1 MSLRVIPTGVL
12 LLTLAIASSSLAQSP
27 LGKKDVTVTR
37 AAGGSIQTK
46 LSANIVV
53 NKESTLTRE
62 WLALHD
68 ASMPAE
74 LVGTPGVTT
83 VYVPDRVRGEYQY
96 QAAAPVQAKED
107 LSAVEIRFL
116 VFDVW
121 GQHVRTLLAE
131 EVADIPAG
139 STKDL
144 SPEWRLFSENECS
157 KHYASIGYISRVRTK
172 DGRVVEADPAP
183 VVREAQKFSKKFT
196 AADLEPKA
204 EPK

>member
-1 MSLRVIPTGVL
+1 MNRRLTSAIILIVVLATAEASWAQAPT
-12 LLTLAIASSSLAQSP
+12 S
-27 LGKKDVTVTR
+27 KKEVVVTK

-46 LSANIVV
+46 LSESIIV
-53 NKESTLTRE
+53 NKESGVVRE

-68 ASMPAE
+68 PSMPAD

-96 QAAAPVQAKED
+96 KANPSVQAKEA
-107 LSAVEIRFL
+107 LAAVEIRFL
-116 VFDVW
+116 VFDIW
-121 GQHVRTLLAE
+121 GQHVRTLLSDE
-131 EVADIPAG
+131 IADMAPG
-139 STKDL
+139 STRKL
-144 SPEWRLFSENECS
+144 SAVWHLFSENECS

-172 DGRVVEADPAP
+172 DGQVVDADPAP
-183 VVREAQKFSKKFT
+183 VIREAQKFSKKFT